1 MTASSEI
8 STKVTGKASFAK
20 GERLCGVKPIN
31 DLFATGNHVRLN
43 WFRALYSVAEGSA
56 ELSPARLLI
65 SVPKRYFKK
74 AVMRNLLRRRI
85 REAYRKNK
93 FPLTEYLTKNGKH
106 MDLAIIWSSP
116 GPADYG
122 QIEES
127 VKELIRKLTHVR

>member
-8 STKVTGKASFAK
+8 STKATGKASFAK
-20 GERLCGVKPIN
+20 SERLCGVKPIN

-43 WFRALYSVAEGSA
+43 WFRALYSVSEGSA
-56 ELSPARLLI
+56 DLSPVRLLI

-85 REAYRKNK
+85 REAFRKNK
-93 FPLTEYLTKNGKH
+93 TTLTEHLTKNGKH

-116 GPADYG
+116 GPADYR

>member
-1 MTASSEI
+1 LYTVSGG
-8 STKVTGKASFAK
+8 ST
-20 GERLCGVKPIN
+20 
-31 DLFATGNHVRLN
+31 D
-43 WFRALYSVAEGSA
+43 
-56 ELSPARLLI
+56 LSPARILI

-93 FPLTEYLTKNGKH
+93 VPLTEYLIKNEKH

-116 GPADYG
+116 DPADYG